1 MTLKSLKT
9 LMTLMPTPAGVKFN
23 TSGVGGLGRAPF
35 RARKRTRSLTKS
47 EALRACKSDA
57 PAERVLLRFLVIF
70 RILRFFRQWR
80 LPVPPLNREATLC
93 VRSPAHSPCLPM
105 IPIPCR

>member
-35 RARKRTRSLTKS
+35 WARKRPRSLTKS
-47 EALRACKSDA
+47 EALRAFNNRGFSDA
-57 PAERVLLRFLVIF
+57 ASEVELSSTPDRADAAVGMAEIF
-70 RILRFFRQWR
+70 FCLFMK
-80 LPVPPLNREATLC
+80 NRYF
-93 VRSPAHSPCLPM
+93 
-105 IPIPCR
+105 CR